1 MRKLVYTVVGA
12 AAFASA
18 SVASAAVTVT
28 SSTNLNNPNPT
39 AAGSVVTNGSITTI
53 NFGQNPV
60 STPTF
65 TGSFSLTNT
74 LSDLYSI
81 VLSTST
87 PGVTF
92 TSAWLTGGN
101 CTVATCT
108 LSPFPDN
115 TSLKLAS
122 TLLVPGTYVFNLAG
136 NAGADSSG
144 AFTGNVTIMAAPVP
158 EAATWA
164 MMILGFGAMGMMIR
178 RRRRPVLAQLA

>member
-1 MRKLVYTVVGA
+1 MRKLLYSVVGVAALA
-12 AAFASA
+12 AASTAN
-18 SVASAAVTVT
+18 AAVMVT
-28 SSTNLNNPNPT
+28 GATNLNSPNPA
-39 AAGSVVTNGSITTI
+39 AAGSTVVNGGITTI

-65 TGSFSLTNT
+65 TGSFTLTNT

-81 VLSTST
+81 ILSTST

-92 TSAWLTGGN
+92 TSASLTGGN

-122 TLLVPGTYVFNLAG
+122 TLLNPGTYTFSLTG
-136 NAGADSSG
+136 NAGADVSG

-164 MMILGFGAMGMMIR
+164 MMLVGFAGMGLMIR